1 MLERL
6 QAKIDEGVYPS
17 MGVAQIALTT
27 WLKENDHFPP
37 KAYRGHN
44 EKTVSGLRIGRCYA
58 KTGWRQKTDT
68 VVLAMAKDA

>member
-1 MLERL
+1 
-6 QAKIDEGVYPS
+6 

-27 WLKENDHFPP
+27 WLMENDHFPP

-44 EKTVSGLRIGRCYA
+44 EKTVSGLRIGRFMRKH
-58 KTGWRQKTDT
+58 KTQWRVRTDT